1 MSVPLS
7 LSDWFSQRVV
17 GFVPAMS
24 LSTMQRPPR
33 RPLPYADP
41 VHTLATH
48 RACQRR
54 ALRIRLPVHLRAVV
68 LLSVVLLGLALLT
81 LPEIVRELSA
91 ERAQSDRDAKA
102 HEKSTVGKK
111 TSPDPRLLTR

>member
-41 VHTLATH
+41 VHT
-48 RACQRR
+48 
-54 ALRIRLPVHLRAVV
+54 